1 MDYGSVICE
10 YLEKEIIDTDDSEVH
25 KKIGSRFGV
34 SDAFDKFHTDFSLA
48 DGIKFAESVTDED
61 SEIDEIS

>member
-10 YLEKEIIDTDDSEVH
+10 YLEKEIIDTDDSEAH
-25 KKIGSRFGV
+25 KKIESRFGV

-48 DGIKFAESVTDED
+48 DEIKICGVNTDED